1 MKYASVLHHY
11 IVRSVHL
18 LSVSHSYWRSLCF
31 CPFCQNLR
39 CRSTTLVLWHW
50 IKQKRVQRLLHSGLG
65 HRISNIKH
73 IFSPAIFYISQARVL
88 KNIHMHERIKTLL
101 PNSYARKIKLELK
114 NLCQNQ
120 KKERKKQK
128 KETLIN
134 TRNSS
139 FDHLRKNTALLV
151 FLTHL

>member
-1 MKYASVLHHY
+1 
-11 IVRSVHL
+11 
-18 LSVSHSYWRSLCF
+18 
-31 CPFCQNLR
+31 
-39 CRSTTLVLWHW
+39 
-50 IKQKRVQRLLHSGLG
+50 
-65 HRISNIKH
+65 
-73 IFSPAIFYISQARVL
+73 
-88 KNIHMHERIKTLL
+88 MHERIKTLL

-139 FDHLRKNTALLV
+139 FDHLRKNTAFLV